1 MARWSTRGN
10 ENTVLAARQSDLT
23 TENTT
28 GASFVA
34 LPVSIEVDHVQEQ
47 EDFSD
52 LASGAIGTFEPPAP
66 GSKSGG
72 TLKIAGRI
80 ECMMALYAGVSNNPG
95 DTGVISP
102 IMSLIANALGSVSAD
117 VTTDAEFW
125 KGFHLTRVPY
135 AALGIN
141 AVSASTTI
149 ASVNLFSDYTVGALA
164 YWDPATP
171 STTPSFGFVKSTTDA
186 VQDLATMFEA
196 MAVAPTDL
204 DVAYG
209 TATASLTAAPTIP
222 LTFHRVSYDG
232 AQGATTAFKYSYI
245 GCVATRLMLDFSSGK
260 TPTFE
265 IDYVY
270 TDRSRYSVGTSPSAP
285 ANFQAARPFLGKN
298 GGRFLVN
305 GAAACGYK
313 DFKVECTWTIT
324 PVECPNKAQ
333 GVSEFVRLLDNI
345 AVTATIPLDSGDVIT
360 GTLDEYEAAY
370 EAGTSYSVGAYVGQ
384 APGSTCAL
392 LLPSMALSASPT
404 LVDSDGLLAHEL
416 SWRPL
421 AYTGDGSAVVPGN
434 TPLRLAVA

>member
-10 ENTVLAARQSDLT
+10 ENTVLAARQADLT
-23 TENTT
+23 TENIT

-52 LASGAIGTFEPPAP
+52 LASGAYGTFEPPAP

-222 LTFHRVSYDG
+222 LTFHRVSFDG
-232 AQGATTAFKYSYI
+232 VGGATTAFKYSYI
-245 GCVATRLMLDFSSGK
+245 GCVATRLMLDFSK
-260 TPTFE
+260 RQ
-265 IDYVY
+265 DADVR
-270 TDRSRYSVGTSPSAP
+270 DR
-285 ANFQAARPFLGKN
+285 L
-298 GGRFLVN
+298 
-305 GAAACGYK
+305 
-313 DFKVECTWTIT
+313 
-324 PVECPNKAQ
+324 
-333 GVSEFVRLLDNI
+333 RL
-345 AVTATIPLDSGDVIT
+345 
-360 GTLDEYEAAY
+360 
-370 EAGTSYSVGAYVGQ
+370 
-384 APGSTCAL
+384 
-392 LLPSMALSASPT
+392 
-404 LVDSDGLLAHEL
+404 H
-416 SWRPL
+416 RPL
-421 AYTGDGSAVVPGN
+421 ALFRRHVAIRSRQLPGRAPVPWQERRSLLGQRHGCVRLQGLQGRGQLDHHSGRMSKQVAGRVRVHPLARHGSSNRDHPA
-434 TPLRLAVA
+434 

>member
-52 LASGAIGTFEPPAP
+52 LASGAYGTFEPPAP
-66 GSKSGG
+66 GTKSGG

-80 ECMMALYAGVSNNPG
+80 ECMMAAYAGVSNNPG
-95 DTGVISP
+95 GTGVLSP
-102 IMSLIANALGSVSAD
+102 IMALIANALGSTAAD
-117 VTTDAEFW
+117 ASTDDKFW
-125 KGFHLTRVPY
+125 EGQHLTLNAY
-135 AALGIN
+135 QASGIN
-141 AVSASTTI
+141 AIGSSTTV
-149 ASVNLFSDYTVGALA
+149 ANVALFSDYAIGALA

-186 VQDLATMFEA
+186 VQDLATMFDP
-196 MAVAPTDL
+196 MAVAPTSG

-209 TATASLTAAPTIP
+209 TATASLTKDEPWP
-222 LTFHRVSYDG
+222 LTFHHLGTD
-232 AQGATTAFKYSYI
+232 AAFKYSYI
-245 GCVATRLMLDFSSGK
+245 GCVATRLMLDFGSGK

-270 TDRSRYSVGTSPSAP
+270 TDRSRYSSGGTLSAP

-305 GAAACGYK
+305 GTAACGFK
-313 DFKVECTWTIT
+313 DFKVEVNWTIT
-324 PVECPNKAQ
+324 PVECPNKSQ
-333 GVSEFVRLLDNI
+333 GVSEFIRLLDTV
-345 AVTATIPLDSGDVIT
+345 AVTATVPLDSTDTIT
-360 GTLDEYEAAY
+360 GTLDQYEAAY
-370 EAGTSYSVGAYVGQ
+370 EAGASFSVGAYVGQ

-392 LLPSMALSASPT
+392 LLPSMALASSPT

-421 AYTGDGSAVVPGN
+421 AYTGDGSATVPGN